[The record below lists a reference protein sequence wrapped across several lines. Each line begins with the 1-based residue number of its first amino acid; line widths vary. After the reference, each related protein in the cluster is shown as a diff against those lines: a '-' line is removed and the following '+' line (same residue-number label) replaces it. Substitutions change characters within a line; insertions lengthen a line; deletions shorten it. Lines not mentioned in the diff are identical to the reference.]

1 MAISRV
7 AGILLA
13 LALTLRLLQIKSAH
27 TIPTIPTTD
36 ITITAIVPPLIFSFF
51 VVVLLLLLRIGAVTF
66 LAASGIEMLRVP
78 VFSVVTAAL
87 ADGCGCIEL
96 FAEDPAIDE
105 ALLLLLLLLVVVV
118 LLLVVVVVVVVVVD
132 SAVRVPVSV
141 VVVVVVVVVVAVVH
155 GFCCRVSVVNA
166 GFFRNLQGQPSAPLL
181 PSLMHCSISVRVSVP
196 PHAASLLQSVQPWY
210 VYSGCGLGHPTSS
223 TEEIPISCQ
232 GHVLMR
238 HKHFLWTE
246 TPDGIV

>member
-1 MAISRV
+1 MGGTSPPTPP
-7 AGILLA
+7 

-66 LAASGIEMLRVP
+66 PAASGIEILCVP

-118 LLLVVVVVVVVVVD
+118 LLLVVVVVVVVVVG

-181 PSLMHCSISVRVSVP
+181 PSLMHCSISVRIG
-196 PHAASLLQSVQPWY
+196 ASLCTSARGFAAPVCPTMVRIL
-210 VYSGCGLGHPTSS
+210 GLRFGASDQFNRRD
-223 TEEIPISCQ
+223 CD
-232 GHVLMR
+232 
-238 HKHFLWTE
+238 FLPRACVNE
-246 TPDGIV
+246 TQALSLDGNS